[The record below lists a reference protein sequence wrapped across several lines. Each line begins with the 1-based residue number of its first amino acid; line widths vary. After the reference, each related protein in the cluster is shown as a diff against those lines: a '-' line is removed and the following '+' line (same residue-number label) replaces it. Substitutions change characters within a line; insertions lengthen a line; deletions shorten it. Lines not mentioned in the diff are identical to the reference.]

1 MVIRLQSRLAAGLPE
16 AAQDAQLA
24 ECPAPPWDAPEAS
37 WAHQRAFTLIEFIL
51 VMGLLA
57 VVIALSAPSLSNFF
71 RGRKLESEARRF
83 VSVTRYGQ
91 SRAVAEGL
99 AKGERVDFRGF
110 GAFAGRESAAR
121 AGRNP
126 RTGETIQIAARKT
139 PTFKV
144 GKELRDKVN
153 PTT

>member
-1 MVIRLQSRLAAGLPE
+1 MNKADLVDLV
-16 AAQDAQLA
+16 AQRPNFPKQQVEQTVDA
-24 ECPAPPWDAPEAS
+24 
-37 WAHQRAFTLIEFIL
+37 F
-51 VMGLLA
+51 
-57 VVIALSAPSLSNFF
+57 
-71 RGRKLESEARRF
+71 LE
-83 VSVTRYGQ
+83 
-91 SRAVAEGL
+91 AVAEGL

-110 GAFAGRESAAR
+110 GAFAVRESAAR